1 MMEIRNPMSM
11 TRKLNQVRNSF
22 YVYLP
27 KQWCDHFGLSKDSEV
42 RMEQATDGTL
52 RVVPPSVVSE
62 KKGYLRIEVS
72 TDHIGNLVNLLV
84 GSYIVGATELEMHF
98 EDNMDMSA
106 RALVSEWIRRLPGF
120 EILEESSDSFTI
132 GDTSEKQLVRKI
144 LQRQFD
150 TVKFM
155 FTGLTAILSGTYEG
169 SPSRIVDRD
178 EDVDRHRYFVERLCH
193 LALQDPSYA
202 RKIGLLPPDAL
213 GFSLAAKHVER
224 IADHI
229 CSAVAEA
236 SRIGDVEAKI
246 RKLANTLSQVYESTK
261 KIFFTVD
268 RHKQKDDIN
277 IADLASDAFRAL
289 ALANKLAKSFQ
300 KLEAS
305 REKKT
310 PNEILLTLHL
320 ERLASYCADI
330 IEIGIN
336 RIIESQL

>member
-1 MMEIRNPMSM
+1 
-11 TRKLNQVRNSF
+11 
-22 YVYLP
+22 
-27 KQWCDHFGLSKDSEV
+27 
-42 RMEQATDGTL
+42 MEQTSDGTL
-52 RVVPPSVVSE
+52 RIIPLSVESTR
-62 KKGYLRIEVS
+62 KGYLKIEITSNHVN
-72 TDHIGNLVNLLV
+72 NLVNLLV

-98 EDNMDMSA
+98 EENMDMSV

-120 EILEESSDSFTI
+120 EILEESGDSFTI

-155 FTGLTAILSGTYEG
+155 FTGLVSILSGEYDDN
-169 SPSRIVDRD
+169 PSRIVDRD

-229 CSAVAEA
+229 CSAVAETA
-236 SRIGDVEAKI
+236 RIKNVEAKVEN
-246 RKLANTLSQVYESTK
+246 LAKTLAKVYERTK

-268 RHKQKDDIN
+268 RHKDDDVN
-277 IADLASDAFRAL
+277 IAELASDAFEAL
-289 ALANKLAKSFQ
+289 ALANKLAAAFQ

-310 PNEILLTLHL
+310 SNEILLTLHL

-336 RIIESQL
+336 RIIESQI